1 MPKIIRMLSKYHV
14 PFKIFCKF
22 PLNLIWTTLKAI
34 FSIFIFFCTLRY
46 INTACIFCLTC
57 GPTHGWRN
65 GDAQCCQLSNI
76 ADPFSDFFFP
86 KKSAQ
91 TLFSLRESPVLPHEH
106 EVLLSQHAHTP
117 LSLSLRLS
125 AQFLFSRR
133 THISL
138 SLTLSASDQFL
149 FSARQ
154 RREKLNSVKHRYYV
168 ICFSNFTCKY
178 SQNHSTAIV
187 IILWVFYLIRH
198 RL

>member
-1 MPKIIRMLSKYHV
+1 MIRMLSKYHV

-22 PLNLIWTTLKAI
+22 PLNLIWTTLKVI

-46 INTACIFCLTC
+46 INAACIFCLTC

-117 LSLSLRLS
+117 LSLSSSVCSVSVQQADTHLS
-125 AQFLFSRR
+125 FS
-133 THISL
+133 HSL
-138 SLTLSASDQFL
+138 CICSVSVQRASKKRK
-149 FSARQ
+149 A
-154 RREKLNSVKHRYYV
+154 
-168 ICFSNFTCKY
+168 
-178 SQNHSTAIV
+178 
-187 IILWVFYLIRH
+187 
-198 RL
+198 

>member
-1 MPKIIRMLSKYHV
+1 MVGEMEMHSVANLATLQTPLAT
-14 PFKIFCKF
+14 FF
-22 PLNLIWTTLKAI
+22 PLKKAPKPYLVSENHRYCRTSMRSC
-34 FSIFIFFCTLRY
+34 FPSTCT
-46 INTACIFCLTC
+46 
-57 GPTHGWRN
+57 H
-65 GDAQCCQLSNI
+65 
-76 ADPFSDFFFP
+76 
-86 KKSAQ
+86 
-91 TLFSLRESPVLPHEH
+91 
-106 EVLLSQHAHTP
+106 

-138 SLTLSASDQFL
+138 SLTLSASAQFL

-168 ICFSNFTCKY
+168 ICCSNFTCKY

>member
-46 INTACIFCLTC
+46 INAACIFCLTC

-86 KKSAQ
+86 KKAPKPYLVSENHRYCR
-91 TLFSLRESPVLPHEH
+91 TSMRSCFPSTRTH
-106 EVLLSQHAHTP
+106 

-138 SLTLSASDQFL
+138 SLTLSASAQFL

-154 RREKLNSVKHRYYV
+154 RREKLNSVK
-168 ICFSNFTCKY
+168 
-178 SQNHSTAIV
+178 Q
-187 IILWVFYLIRH
+187 ILCYL
-198 RL
+198 LL